1 VFVDFQKAYDNII
14 RNKLW
19 KIDGPVYHRD
29 TQMWERKSNEQV
41 QQVYEKGSI
50 VQFVKGVIL
59 E

>member
-19 KIDGPVYHRD
+19 KIDGPVYHPD

-41 QQVYEKGSI
+41 QQVYEKGSMYNSLK
-50 VQFVKGVIL
+50 V
-59 E
+59 

>member
-1 VFVDFQKAYDNII
+1 MFVDFQKAYDNII

-19 KIDGPVYHRD
+19 KIDGPVYHPD